1 MDGILPFLLLAQAA
15 IGGADT
21 LFNHEIVARL
31 AQRPEAR
38 REVALHAVRESIYAT
53 LFIGLAL
60 FEWHGAAAWIVAGLL
75 AAECLVT
82 GTDEL
87 IENRIRKLPD
97 NERVMHV
104 FLTLNLGAIIAV
116 LVPRISAWS
125 GEATGWV
132 PTGRGPAEWAL
143 VAFGLASLAWSL
155 RDTLAA
161 VRLGK
166 AEWATV
172 PGAAP

>member
-1 MDGILPFLLLAQAA
+1 MDGLLATLLLLQAA

-31 AQRPEAR
+31 PRRPEAR

-60 FEWHGAAAWIVAGLL
+60 LEWRGAAAWIIAALL
-75 AAECLVT
+75 AAECAVT

-87 IENRIRKLPD
+87 VENRIRKLPD

-116 LVPRISAWS
+116 LVPRILDWS
-125 GEATGWV
+125 QAPTGWARV
-132 PTGRGPAEWAL
+132 SPGGAGWAL
-143 VAFGLASLAWSL
+143 AAFGLASAAWAV
-155 RDTLAA
+155 RDAVAA
-161 VRLGK
+161 VRLGQ
-166 AEWATV
+166 AQRATL